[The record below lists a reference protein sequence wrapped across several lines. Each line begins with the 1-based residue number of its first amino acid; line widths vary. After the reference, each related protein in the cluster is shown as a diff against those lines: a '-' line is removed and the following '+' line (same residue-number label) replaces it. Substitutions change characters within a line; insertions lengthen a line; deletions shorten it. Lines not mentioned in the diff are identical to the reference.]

1 MEVDKLGRENLVPH
15 KGSNKTRGIII
26 GLDEPQNGMGYQEGI
41 LDDGR
46 KWRSIRL
53 GVKSSSDNIV
63 YYELFGAEQE
73 YAYITKRNEDKSYS
87 TTKILF
93 KERHKDFGEY
103 RIIGRHLKKG
113 NEEVFL
119 VDYDAVKWIKDNFK
133 DGDKVVVVGENVFS
147 TYKDRPQVKYKINN
161 MYESNTELDFDSEDF
176 IEMADFEQEIV
187 FVNAQRDEQ
196 KVIVTAYVILWNK
209 DYEIAI
215 FSVDGEKYP
224 KLAETFLKL
233 PKFGDQL
240 RVVGK
245 IHNRVE
251 KIKMAVEDDAWGGK
265 IPVGYT
271 NLIKNRRKE
280 MEITGVVPGTY
291 EKKLYDES
299 DFIKDE
305 IVQNVQK
312 ISDLEEEEDVL
323 PF

>member
-1 MEVDKLGRENLVPH
+1 MGRENLVPH

-26 GLDEPQNGMGYQEGI
+26 GLDESQNGMGYQEGM

-73 YAYITKRNEDKSYS
+73 YAYISKRNEDKSYS
-87 TTKILF
+87 TTKIPF
-93 KERHKDFGEY
+93 EERHKNLGDY

-113 NEEVFL
+113 DKEVFL

-147 TYKDRPQVKYKINN
+147 TYKNRPRVKYKINN

-176 IEMADFEQEIV
+176 TEMADFEQEIV

-196 KVIVTAYVILWNK
+196 KIIVTAYVILWNK
-209 DYEIAI
+209 DYEIAVFTI
-215 FSVDGEKYP
+215 DSKKHP
-224 KLAETFLKL
+224 KLAETFLRV
-233 PKFGDQL
+233 PRFGDQIK
-240 RVVGK
+240 VAGK

-251 KIKMAVEDDAWGGK
+251 RTEVVVEEDDWGGE
-265 IPVGYT
+265 IPTGYT
-271 NLIKNRRKE
+271 RPVTNRRRE
-280 MEITGVVPGTY
+280 MEITGVFPGTHVKGMY
-291 EKKLYDES
+291 TEEN
-299 DFIKDE
+299 FIKDE
-305 IVQNVQK
+305 IITKVKQTEFGEDD
-312 ISDLEEEEDVL
+312 DLDDQL